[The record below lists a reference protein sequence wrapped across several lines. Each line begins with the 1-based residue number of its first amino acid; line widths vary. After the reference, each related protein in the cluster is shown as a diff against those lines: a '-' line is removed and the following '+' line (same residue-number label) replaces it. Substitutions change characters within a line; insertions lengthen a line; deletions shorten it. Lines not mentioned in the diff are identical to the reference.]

1 LSAPSLSQFQ
11 GVSRSADFPPVSW
24 QLKVVTALADRYAK
38 PVPPL
43 AGTMVLSRDA
53 LSMPPDLPPFCLE
66 GFDAVLSSRTTP
78 EEWQRTL
85 VLRDHP
91 GFLKGLSRYGALIPD
106 YFSNNIILN
115 KVVTEAWRF
124 EILVYCLHLYDTRD
138 PDDPRSGLTVAN
150 LQRICA
156 RQQCASRGRVLAI
169 LGIMRLGGYLR
180 RITSPRD
187 SRVVQLE
194 PSERF
199 VAIVEGWNRRIF
211 EIIDAIAP
219 DGELAHHHAIHPRFG
234 WEMRRRGAEA
244 VLAGWKMLDPFPEVN
259 HFVQRDGGWM
269 LLLTCAAKA
278 LEESGGRVI
287 APVSLD
293 LKAFGARFGVSRSHL
308 RRVLESG
315 YAEGLLDAPPRN
327 GADIRLSGKLVASFL
342 ACMASELGF
351 YRGHALG
358 VREKYRCT

>member
-1 LSAPSLSQFQ
+1 MS
-11 GVSRSADFPPVSW
+11 VI
-24 QLKVVTALADRYAK
+24 T
-38 PVPPL
+38 
-43 AGTMVLSRDA
+43 T
-53 LSMPPDLPPFCLE
+53 PFCLD

-78 EEWQRTL
+78 GAWRRIL

-91 GFLKGLSRYGALIPD
+91 NFLNGLARYGELVPD

-124 EILVYCLHLYDTRD
+124 EILVYCLYLYDTRD

-180 RITSPRD
+180 RIKSPLD

-194 PSERF
+194 PSEGF
-199 VAIVEGWNRRIF
+199 VGVVEGWNRRIF
-211 EIIDAIAP
+211 QIIDAIAP
-219 DGELAHHHAIHPRFG
+219 EGELAHCHATRPRFG
-234 WEMRRRGAEA
+234 WDMRRRGAEA

-259 HFVQRDGGWM
+259 HFVSRDGGWM
-269 LLLTCAAKA
+269 LLLTCVAKA
-278 LEESGGRVI
+278 LEPSGGREI

-293 LKAFGARFGVSRSHL
+293 LKTFGARFGVSRSHL
-308 RRVLESG
+308 RRLLEAA
-315 YAEGLLDAPPRN
+315 YAEGLLDGPPRN
-327 GADIRLSGKLVASFL
+327 GADIRLSAQLVASFL
-342 ACMASELGF
+342 GCMASELGF

-358 VREKYRCT
+358 VSGEMEIAFEHAKEVR